1 MLPGFSMLVHGK
13 SAKFWPI
20 KRFYSLPRVRLR
32 EAHKDLYSANLK
44 QKKERKE
51 GTRRKA
57 RNPEGRK
64 GTGSKGQRKKIKKDL
79 TRKAQNVLNVS
90 KLVKR
95 PANNAEQKV

>member
-64 GTGSKGQRKKIKKDL
+64 GTGSKGQRKKNKKRFDPQS
-79 TRKAQNVLNVS
+79 A
-90 KLVKR
+90 KR
-95 PANNAEQKV
+95 FECFQAGKEASQ